1 MRRVVIQCQHDDDI
15 PIIMEIINS
24 YGGSLIRPQSP
35 QRFDMIH
42 VDLSEENETTLSD
55 FVKELQNELISI
67 KCEKHVQIACD
78 ESNRFP
84 TFNQIEHLL
93 KACKT
98 KMFRLCSYRIN

>member
-55 FVKELQNELISI
+55 FVKELQS
-67 KCEKHVQIACD
+67 K
-78 ESNRFP
+78 
-84 TFNQIEHLL
+84 
-93 KACKT
+93 
-98 KMFRLCSYRIN
+98 INSVAVKVF

>member
-55 FVKELQNELISI
+55 FVKELQIYLTTSQPRKSLMKHIHELISI
-67 KCEKHVQIACD
+67 KCEKTC
-78 ESNRFP
+78 SNCLR
-84 TFNQIEHLL
+84 
-93 KACKT
+93 
-98 KMFRLCSYRIN
+98 